1 MRGEGVVV
9 VRILQS
15 LIAGKEGGGRKS
27 GKFHCDTTNILRPP
41 TDQKQLLWQI
51 MTVLLHWCEYELDLC
66 EDLIK
71 QSLHRLEPFLRNH
84 HTWISNNST
93 FWPNH
98 CGQFWS
104 RRRTILDTVKLHHH
118 LNFPSS
124 SIMLGKP
131 FHRHHPCD
139 SHQSVLEFFLELL
152 KDVRVFST
160 LQKFHQLCQTILY
173 HQVHHLWLQKKKKP
187 DTIYFKIVKR

>member
-71 QSLHRLEPFLRNH
+71 QSLYRLEPFLRNH

-104 RRRTILDTVKLHHH
+104 RRRTVLGNLEFQ
-118 LNFPSS
+118 LNFPATT
-124 SIMLGKP
+124 IVLGKP
-131 FHRHHPCD
+131 LRRHHPCD
-139 SHQSVLEFFLELL
+139 SHYSPLDYFVELL
-152 KDVRVFST
+152 THVRVFSSVE
-160 LQKFHQLCQTILY
+160 LFPELS
-173 HQVHHLWLQKKKKP
+173 
-187 DTIYFKIVKR
+187 